1 MSAPSLV
8 EASRPRLVAEV
19 LGRAFTTDPVF
30 GEFLMEGRSDL
41 QRRLTAVF
49 GGFAGAANRLPD
61 GQALVDQNR
70 RGAAIWRPPGQWRAP
85 VRDLLRNGPMMVT
98 AFGPRLPR
106 ALSLL
111 TKVEAAHPREPHW
124 YLEAIGCVPEARGQG
139 VGGTLLAPVLERCD
153 AAGLPAYLE
162 SSNPRNIPFY
172 ERHGFVTMPLFPL
185 PAGCPVITPMWR
197 EPR

>member
-1 MSAPSLV
+1 MTDPD
-8 EASRPRLVAEV
+8 VAGRV

-30 GEFLMEGRSDL
+30 TWMLAGRPSFEK
-41 QRRLTAVF
+41 QLTRVF
-49 GGFAGAANRLPD
+49 GAFARTASRTPD
-61 GQALVDQNR
+61 GQVVLDPAQ
-70 RGAAIWRPPGQWRAP
+70 RGAAVWLPPDRWRLSVAEI
-85 VRDLLRNGPMMVT
+85 LRELPRFVP
-98 AFGPRLPR
+98 AYGPRVVR
-106 ALSLL
+106 ALSVL
-111 TKVEAAHPREPHW
+111 TRVEKAHPREPHW

-153 AAGLPAYLE
+153 ADGLPAYLE

-172 ERHGFVTMPLFPL
+172 ERHGFVARPLFPL

>member
-1 MSAPSLV
+1 VSVPSAV
-8 EASRPRLVAEV
+8 DVSRPKAAAQV

-30 GEFLMEGRSDL
+30 GWLMDGRPGL

-49 GGFAGAANRLPD
+49 GGFAGAAHRLPE
-61 GQALVDQNR
+61 GRVLVDDER
-70 RGAAIWRPPGQWRAP
+70 RGAAVWRPPGQWRAP
-85 VRDLLRNGPMMVT
+85 ARDLLRNAPMMVS

-111 TKVEAAHPREPHW
+111 TKVEAAHPRERHW

-153 AAGLPAYLE
+153 AEGLPAYLE
-162 SSNPRNIPFY
+162 SSNPRNISFY
-172 ERHGFVTMPLFPL
+172 ERHGFVTMPLFRL
-185 PAGCPVITPMWR
+185 PEGCPVITPMWR
-197 EPR
+197 DPR